1 MERDFEGAVALVTG
15 GGIGLGKQAAL
26 QFAERGAAVVVAE
39 IVEETGRATADE
51 IRTAGGRALFVRCDV
66 SVDDDAR
73 EMVEAAIREFGRLDF
88 AVNNAAIE
96 GEVKPLTEQT
106 LETFQKVISVNL
118 AGVFHGL
125 RHQIPVMVAQGRGAI
140 VNVAS
145 IAGVRGHPG
154 LAPYVAS
161 KHGVNGLTKVA
172 AIEYGHTGVRINSL
186 CPGGIRTPQLD
197 RYLDSAPELKAQIID
212 NNPMRRLADADEM
225 ARAALWLCSPHSSYV
240 NGHELVVDGGKIS
253 SDV

>member
-1 MERDFEGAVALVTG
+1 MDKEFEGAVALVTG
-15 GGIGLGKQAAL
+15 GGIGLGKQIAV
-26 QFAERGAAVVVAE
+26 QFAKRGAAVVVAE
-39 IVEETGRATADE
+39 IVEETGGATVDE
-51 IRTAGGRALFVRCDV
+51 IRAADGLALFVRADV

-73 EMVEAAIREFGRLDF
+73 AMVEAAVREFGRLDF

-96 GEVKPLTEQT
+96 GDVKPLTEQT
-106 LETFQKVISVNL
+106 LETFNRVVAINL

-125 RHQIPVMVAQGRGAI
+125 RHQIPVMVAQGGGAI

-161 KHGVNGLTKVA
+161 KHGVNGLTKTA
-172 AIEYGHTGVRINSL
+172 AIEYGHAGVRINSL

-197 RYLDSAPELKAQIID
+197 RYLESAPELRAQIID

-225 ARAALWLCSPHSSYV
+225 ARAAIWLCSPQASYI
-240 NGHELVVDGGKIS
+240 NGHELVVDGGKIA